1 MQALARRA
9 ISLGY
14 SAKYYRIPALLE
26 EIKMARL
33 DGSYTK
39 TLAKI
44 SKFNFYCLMISVLHL
59 LKEMKSMISLR

>member
-1 MQALARRA
+1 VTT
-9 ISLGY
+9 
-14 SAKYYRIPALLE
+14 LLE

-44 SKFNFYCLMISVLHL
+44 SKFKLLLLDNFGVTP
-59 LKEMKSMISLR
+59 LKGCK